1 MGKAREER
9 YRVIA
14 ALLQYPE
21 PAWLEI
27 IPQARAYSR
36 RLPAGRIRDTIEA
49 FLDHAASQPLLRL
62 QENFT
67 AVFDLNPATTLNM
80 SCHVSGDGRKRAALL
95 ASLQQGYRR
104 AGYEGPDH
112 ELPDFLPAMIEFLTV
127 CRDATALEP
136 FRRCLAGLAGLV
148 DRLRQ
153 AAPPYAHLLELLA
166 EDYQASQP
174 DAELASFSEPV
185 ERRSSM
191 DDGLQN
197 RRDTP

>member
-21 PAWLEI
+21 PAWLEM

-36 RLPAGRIRDTIEA
+36 RLPAGRIRDTIEE
-49 FLDHAASQPLLRL
+49 FLDYAASQPLLRL
-62 QENFT
+62 QENYT

-95 ASLQQGYRR
+95 ASLQHGYRR
-104 AGYEGPDH
+104 AGYEGPAH
-112 ELPDFLPAMIEFLTV
+112 ELPDFLPAMVEFLAV
-127 CRDATALEP
+127 CRDAAALDP
-136 FRRCLAGLAGLV
+136 FRRCLAGLEGLV

-153 AAPPYAHLLELLA
+153 AAPPYTHLLELLA
-166 EDYQASQP
+166 EDYRASQP